1 MKELDCMT
9 KDAGML
15 QVLVKR
21 MEKYRLPM
29 ALSIKKSVDKGDRL
43 TEFEI
48 EFLEEALH
56 DARCLLP
63 LVERHPEY
71 HSLAMKV
78 YDLYKEITDKAL
90 ANESR

>member
-1 MKELDCMT
+1 VVDVS

-21 MEKYRLPM
+21 MERNRLPM
-29 ALSIKKSVDKGDRL
+29 ALSIKKSVDKGDKL

-56 DARCLLP
+56 DAQCLLP

-71 HSLAMKV
+71 QSLAMKV
-78 YDLYKEITDKAL
+78 YDLYKDITDKAL
-90 ANESR
+90 ANESH